1 MSGGAAAGAGVAA
14 AGLDQAP
21 APRHHHGGAHTR
33 HRERSP
39 VAQAG
44 GQAGAL
50 TRASSEHGLLLRE
63 CLSSKILAS
72 VKRILPFHTVLLM
85 HVCQERGPH
94 YS

>member
-1 MSGGAAAGAGVAA
+1 MSSIYISTVSIYTRHVSGGAAAGAGVAA

-50 TRASSEHGLLLRE
+50 TRASAEHGL
-63 CLSSKILAS
+63 
-72 VKRILPFHTVLLM
+72 P
-85 HVCQERGPH
+85 
-94 YS
+94 